1 MNKVLVDKNLIERI
15 YDIAKNAYGIVTL
28 NEYGE
33 EIVDY
38 FAINDELLK
47 EIKNILE

>member
-33 EIVDY
+33 EIV
-38 FAINDELLK
+38 AIDDELLK